1 MSADSR
7 INKLNS
13 WQSNATNCQS
23 NKKEEKLKVGSS
35 SAVVHSSMGL
45 VAVLWWCDEA
55 SFTLIGLTVLPIT
68 RQRLW
73 WWWVSIAGR
82 GTEGTGLIELIIK
95 TEEVKVSKLGE
106 LVRPSG
112 GNQTTGEKRQKRARN
127 RGEKGKR
134 EMIKRAVW
142 KKK

>member
-1 MSADSR
+1 M
-7 INKLNS
+7 
-13 WQSNATNCQS
+13 
-23 NKKEEKLKVGSS
+23 
-35 SAVVHSSMGL
+35 
-45 VAVLWWCDEA
+45 
-55 SFTLIGLTVLPIT
+55 
-68 RQRLW
+68 
-73 WWWVSIAGR
+73 
-82 GTEGTGLIELIIK
+82 
-95 TEEVKVSKLGE
+95 GE